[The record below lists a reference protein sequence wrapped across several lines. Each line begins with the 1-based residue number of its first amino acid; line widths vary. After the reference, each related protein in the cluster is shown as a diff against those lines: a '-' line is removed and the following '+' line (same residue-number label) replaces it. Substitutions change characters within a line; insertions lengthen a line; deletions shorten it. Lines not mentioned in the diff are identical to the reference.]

1 MSKVLITGANK
12 GIGFQMAKMYA
23 EAGNDVLACCR
34 NPAGATA
41 LKALG
46 SKVTVHELDVSNAAS
61 VAALKG
67 KIGDTP
73 IDILINNAGIAGPS
87 PDKQSATNIDYE
99 GWMET
104 FNVNTMGPVRMVQA
118 FRPNLAKGTDAKA
131 ITITSQM
138 GALDLN
144 WPVMYAYC
152 SSKAAVNKVMRMM
165 SVELAADKISLRLI
179 HPGYVKTDMG
189 GANAE
194 ITPEESASG
203 IIQVIADTKADNTGT
218 FMKWNGQV
226 HAW

>member
-1 MSKVLITGANK
+1 MSRVLITGANK
-12 GIGFQMAKMYA
+12 GIGLQMAKMYA
-23 EAGNDVLACCR
+23 EAGDEVLACCR
-34 NPAGATA
+34 NPAEAKA

-46 SKVTVHELDVSNAAS
+46 GKVTVYELDVSKAES
-61 VAALKG
+61 VAALKA

-73 IDILINNAGIAGPS
+73 IDILINNAGVAGPA
-87 PDKQSATNIDYE
+87 PDKQSATDIDYD

-104 FNVNTMGPVRMVQA
+104 FNVNTMGPMRMVQA
-118 FRPNLAKGTDAKA
+118 FRPNLAKGKGAKA

-152 SSKAAVNKVMRMM
+152 SSKAAVNKIMRML
-165 SVELAADKISLRLI
+165 SVDLAKDDISLRLI

-189 GANAE
+189 GPNAE

-203 IIQVIADTKADNTGT
+203 IIKVIADTKAENSGT
-218 FMKWNGQV
+218 FLKWNGQT